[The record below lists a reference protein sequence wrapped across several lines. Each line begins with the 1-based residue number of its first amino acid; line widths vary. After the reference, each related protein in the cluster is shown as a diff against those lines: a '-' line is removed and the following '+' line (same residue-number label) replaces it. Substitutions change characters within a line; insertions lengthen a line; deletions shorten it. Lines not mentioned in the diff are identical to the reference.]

1 MTDRQRSIRF
11 GIFVILASLGLRFWA
26 ARAVQ
31 TVQVNT
37 AAPAAYRETGLEV
50 RSFPSFAVFSPE
62 YPPES
67 VPAAFSA
74 TLRFREEELPEV
86 TNTAAVEADLAALL
100 TAPLG
105 WDLRE
110 AAVLIL
116 STHATESY
124 SKDGEDY
131 EESAGWRTLDENY
144 NMLSI
149 GDRVEELLAAAG
161 ITVIRDRELHDFPS
175 YNGSYAH
182 ARERLGRILEEQPQI
197 RLVLDLHRDAAD
209 GPDGRQY
216 RPLAGDT
223 ARLMVVLGSGFGH
236 WQENLGLALKLCA
249 QLERQHPGITRP
261 IQLRRATFNQD
272 LSPGALLIEVGAAGN
287 THAEALRAAEELAG
301 AIIALAGGTD

>member
-11 GIFVILASLGLRFWA
+11 GIFVILAALGLRFWA

-31 TVQVNT
+31 TVQVDT
-37 AAPAAYRETGLEV
+37 AAPAAYRETGPKV
-50 RSFPSFAVFSPE
+50 RSFPYFSGFSPE

-67 VPAAFSA
+67 VPAAFPA

-86 TNTAAVEADLAALL
+86 TNTAAVEADLTALL

-124 SKDGEDY
+124 TKDGEDY

-149 GDRVEELLAAAG
+149 GDRVEALLAAAG

-216 RPLAGDT
+216 RPLAGDK
-223 ARLMVVLGSGFGH
+223 AKLMVVLGSGFGH

-272 LSPGALLIEVGAAGN
+272 LSPGALLVEVGAAGN